1 MLSEG
6 LATGRSRLHQVQPG
20 LEGRRVAIVDDNAT
34 NRKILL
40 AQTAQWGMD
49 ASAFASAAEA
59 IQWIN
64 AGHRYDVALLDLQ
77 MPDVDGL
84 GLAEALRG
92 NPDVRD
98 RPLIMLS
105 SVGHRL
111 QTGALLDAVL
121 TKPVKPAALLDA
133 LESVTRG
140 AEAGPAVYGR
150 QPAADPF
157 AVVPTVESLEP
168 ARPVVVEAPSGD
180 GLRPPIRILLAEDN
194 AVNQRVA
201 LGMLGRLGYGADLA
215 TNGHEVLRALEQ
227 ASYDLVLMDI
237 QMPEMDGLEAARH
250 IRQNV
255 PRERR
260 PSIVAMTA
268 NAMTG
273 DRDRCLEAGMDD
285 YLKKPLRVEELE
297 AVLEHVLQTTSA
309 GDVPA
314 ASVAPAPAVDT
325 PVTPNRR
332 SKTIEVDSLIGPRAK
347 SDGNGAEA
355 RPESPLDEAAIAV
368 ERHLRDLTGVD
379 DAGFAEEVLASY
391 LRADGILLTALEEG
405 MADGDALAVARA
417 VHKLKSSSAILG
429 ADALAAKCS
438 ELESMARA
446 GRLSEAID
454 LAADVITGTMDFRGV
469 AERALARARATLT
482 PVEPAVMDEALD
494 PNY

>member
-1 MLSEG
+1 
-6 LATGRSRLHQVQPG
+6 
-20 LEGRRVAIVDDNAT
+20 
-34 NRKILL
+34 
-40 AQTAQWGMD
+40 
-49 ASAFASAAEA
+49 
-59 IQWIN
+59 
-64 AGHRYDVALLDLQ
+64 
-77 MPDVDGL
+77 
-84 GLAEALRG
+84 
-92 NPDVRD
+92 
-98 RPLIMLS
+98 MLS

-121 TKPVKPAALLDA
+121 TKPVKPGALLDA
-133 LESVTRG
+133 LEAVTRG
-140 AEAGPAVYGR
+140 AEEGPAVYGR
-150 QPAADPF
+150 RTASDPF

-168 ARPVVVEAPSGD
+168 PRPVVVETPSGD
-180 GLRPPIRILLAEDN
+180 GLRPPLRILLAEDN
-194 AVNQRVA
+194 VVNQRVA

-227 ASYDLVLMDI
+227 SSYDLVLMDI
-237 QMPEMDGLEAARH
+237 QMPEMDGMEAARH

-260 PSIVAMTA
+260 PSVVAMTA

-273 DRDRCLEAGMDD
+273 DRERCLESGMDD

-297 AVLEHVLQTTSA
+297 AVLERVLQVSSP
-309 GDVPA
+309 GEIPA
-314 ASVAPAPAVDT
+314 ASVAPAQAVEGAAQ
-325 PVTPNRR
+325 PSRR

-347 SDGNGAEA
+347 NNGNGGVGHGAA
-355 RPESPLDEAAIAV
+355 PFDEAAIAV

-391 LRADGILLTALEEG
+391 LRTDGALLTTLEEG
-405 MADGDALAVARA
+405 MAEGDALAVARA

-446 GRLSEAID
+446 GRLPEAVD

-469 AERALARARATLT
+469 AERALARARAALA
-482 PVEPAVMDEALD
+482 PVEPVVMDEAMD